1 MKRIP
6 VAGPWITDKEVQ
18 YVADAAAGGWYER
31 ANEYQTRFEK
41 AFAERVGVA
50 HAIALPHCTSAIHLA
65 LVGLGIG
72 PGDEVIIPEITW
84 IATAAPVSY
93 VGATP
98 VFVDVDPTTWCITA
112 AAIQKA
118 ITSKTKAV
126 ITVDLYGGMPDYD
139 ALLKVT
145 EERGIALIEDAAQSI
160 GATYHGKMIGSF
172 GRAAVFSFH
181 GSKTLTT
188 GEGGMLVTDDTQLHQ
203 RVLFLRDH
211 GRPPGD
217 KLFLNSEVAFKYR
230 MSAMQAAMGLAQT
243 ERLDELIEKK
253 RTIFGWYRDAL
264 ACIPG
269 VTLNTEPDGTKNV
282 YWMVTVVLDPKYG
295 LDKNALMK
303 GLADRGIDTRPF
315 FAPLSSQKAYSGT
328 ATSDYAARHNT
339 VAYAISSHAINLPS
353 ALCLTKEQVDYVC
366 EQFKALLLSANA
378 NPVQLSADPQ
388 APHAP
393 QN

>member
-18 YVADAAAGGWYER
+18 YVADAAANGWYER

-41 AFAERVGVA
+41 AFAERAGTA
-50 HAIALPHCTSAIHLA
+50 HAVALPHCTAAIHLS
-65 LVGLGIG
+65 LVALGIG

-98 VFVDVDPTTWCITA
+98 VFVDVDPKTWCITA
-112 AAIQKA
+112 TAIEKA
-118 ITSKTKAV
+118 ITPRTKAV
-126 ITVDLYGGMPDYD
+126 ITVDLYGGMPDYQ
-139 ALLKVT
+139 AILAIT
-145 EERGIALIEDAAQSI
+145 EKHGIALIEDAAQSI
-160 GATYHGKMIGSF
+160 GALYHGRKIGSF
-172 GRAAVFSFH
+172 GRVSVFSFH

-188 GEGGMLVTDDTQLHQ
+188 GEGGMLATNDSALHQ

-230 MSAMQAAMGLAQT
+230 MSAVQAAMGLAQT
-243 ERLDELIEKK
+243 ERLDDLIERK
-253 RTIFGWYRDAL
+253 RAIFAWYRDGL
-264 ACIPG
+264 GEIPG
-269 VTLNTEPDGTKNV
+269 VTINVELPDTRNV

-303 GLADRGIDTRPF
+303 GLSDRGIDTRPF
-315 FAPLSSQKAYSGT
+315 FAPLTSQGAYQSHSGS
-328 ATSDYAARHNT
+328 AGARARNP
-339 VAYAISSHAINLPS
+339 VAYAVSSHAINLPS
-353 ALCLTKEQVDYVC
+353 ALCLTKDQVDYVC
-366 EQFKALLLSANA
+366 AQFKLLLLTNAKPTRSYADQSAKFE
-378 NPVQLSADPQ
+378 PSL
-388 APHAP
+388 
-393 QN
+393 